1 MQLQVGSV
9 VKPNPTLF
17 KPEMKPWDHVGK
29 LGFPALFKDFAFKI
43 TEIFTHSYHG
53 NLARCEGVNIKLEAP
68 IVLMLDELVFAAMKT
83 TVDYEILDMSKA
95 TKAINQQ
102 IKSLE
107 YDIKLAIASGKYK
120 PEGRKVTGL
129 RKQIADLQATLATQE
144 QPIFLKK
151 FKRIVSVPSS
161 VVADTKQLEMELAAR
176 VRAIRSEFK
185 TIPKETK
192 KKVFNQY
199 DVTMVGGIHIK
210 PNVYGEIFEKSLIEL
225 IDKPK
230 VPSSPT
236 ENYLG
241 IEIECL
247 IREDSSK
254 LLKELLC
261 KQRLHKNVQM
271 GSDSSIQADT
281 GGYKGI
287 ELRVLVT
294 ESELQ
299 SVMARLSKCL
309 KHRKVD
315 AYVNRSCGLHVHLD
329 MRNRDHMVA
338 FQKLF
343 RVQTLLRNSQ
353 STSRLV
359 STYCKEVT
367 EDNFKDAQDRGE
379 RYSVINTV
387 SFKKHGTL
395 EIRVHDGTVN
405 TKDITNWCMF
415 LTGVLASNITT
426 KITDVEMLRGSA
438 VPSTAIDYI
447 KNRIEE
453 FNSEVA

>member
-1 MQLQVGSV
+1 MSLQVGSV
-9 VKPNPTLF
+9 VKANPTLF
-17 KPEMKPWDHVGK
+17 KPEMKAWDHVGA
-29 LGFPALFKDFAFKI
+29 LGFPALFKDFMFKI
-43 TEIFTHSYHG
+43 TRTFTHSYHG
-53 NLARCEGVNIKLEAP
+53 NMAECEGVNVKFEAP
-68 IVLMLDELVFAAMKT
+68 IVLKLDELVPASMKT
-83 TVDYEILDMSKA
+83 TIEYEILKA
-95 TKAINQQ
+95 PRSSDDIRNKIAFIEIEINN
-102 IKSLE
+102 
-107 YDIKLAIASGKYK
+107 AIASGKYK
-120 PEGRKVTGL
+120 PHGRKVTGL
-129 RKQIADLQATLATQE
+129 RNQIKELEAQLSDQMQTV
-144 QPIFLKK
+144 FLPK
-151 FKRIVSVPSS
+151 FKRMVAIPSSIVSDKS
-161 VVADTKQLEMELAAR
+161 KLEMELAAR
-176 VRAIRSEFK
+176 VRDIRNEFRTAPEK
-185 TIPKETK
+185 KS

-199 DVTMVGGIHIK
+199 DVDLVGGVHVK

-247 IREDSSK
+247 VRDDGVK

-261 KQRLHKNVQM
+261 KQRLHKNVQV
-271 GSDSSIQADT
+271 GSDSSIQNET
-281 GGYKGI
+281 SGYKGV

-294 ESELQ
+294 ERELQ

-315 AYVNRSCGLHVHLD
+315 AYANRSCGLHVHLD
-329 MRNRDHMVA
+329 MRNRDH
-338 FQKLF
+338 KLSF
-343 RVQTLLRNSQ
+343 KRLLNVQTLLRNSQ

-367 EDNFKDAQDRGE
+367 ETDFDAAQQRGE

-395 EIRVHDGTVN
+395 EVRVHDGTVN

-415 LTGVLASNITT
+415 LTGVLNTNIESNIANV
-426 KITDVEMLRGSA
+426 DMLQGTGIEASA
-438 VPSTAIDYI
+438 LEYI

-453 FNSEVA
+453 FNDVA

>member
-1 MQLQVGSV
+1 MSLQVGSV
-9 VKPNPTLF
+9 VKANPSLF
-17 KPEMKPWDHVGK
+17 KPEMKAWDHVGA
-29 LGFPALFKDFAFKI
+29 LGFPALFKDFVFKI
-43 TEIFTHSYHG
+43 TRTFSHSYHG
-53 NLARCEGVNIKLEAP
+53 NMVECEGVNVKLEAP
-68 IVLMLDELVFAAMKT
+68 IVLKLDELVLASMKT
-83 TVDYEILDMSKA
+83 TIDYEILSAPRSVDSIRKKIA
-95 TKAINQQ
+95 DVETEIA
-102 IKSLE
+102 LT
-107 YDIKLAIASGKYK
+107 LASGKYK
-120 PEGRKVTGL
+120 AGGRKVTGL
-129 RKQIADLQATLATQE
+129 RKKIAEFEAQLSDE
-144 QPIFLKK
+144 MQPIFLPK
-151 FKRIVSVPSS
+151 FKRTVTVPMSLI
-161 VVADTKQLEMELAAR
+161 ADTKALESELANK
-176 VRAIRSEFK
+176 VRQIRGEFNLESEA
-185 TIPKETK
+185 TV

-199 DVTMVGGIHIK
+199 DVRMIGGVHIK

-247 IREDSSK
+247 IRSDSTK

-261 KQRLHKNVQM
+261 KQRLHKNVQV
-271 GSDSSIQADT
+271 GSDSSIRNETEEYT
-281 GGYKGI
+281 GV

-294 ESELQ
+294 ERELQ

-315 AYVNRSCGLHVHLD
+315 AYANRSCGLHVHLD
-329 MRNRDHMVA
+329 MRNRDHKLSFKRLLNV
-338 FQKLF
+338 QKL
-343 RVQTLLRNSQ
+343 LRDSQ
-353 STSRLV
+353 STSRQV

-367 EDNFKDAQDRGE
+367 ESDSDAAQQRGE

-415 LTGVLASNITT
+415 LTGVLNTNITST
-426 KITDVEMLRGSA
+426 ITNVEMLRNTDIAPSA
-438 VPSTAIDYI
+438 LDYVE
-447 KNRIEE
+447 NRIEE
-453 FNSEVA
+453 FNSDVA